1 MPLDLITARRIRG
14 FTQQALADA
23 ALVHV
28 TYISKL
34 ERGVLHQ
41 PSFDKAVRI
50 ARALNLQPEELW
62 PVDVPA
68 AAVVGDE

>member
-1 MPLDLITARRIRG
+1 MAIDLITARRIRG
-14 FTQQALADA
+14 FSQQALADA
-23 ALVHV
+23 SGVHV
-28 TYISKL
+28 TTISKL
-34 ERGVLHQ
+34 ERGVVAEPTFRHAL
-41 PSFDKAVRI
+41 RI